1 MHVGGIIGILRF
13 GPFAGV
19 IRHLGYPDYL
29 MTILGVSYALAG
41 LALLATGVPR
51 LTNGLRRLG
60 LQLHG
65 RSRYTPGSAWE
76 VPDFARRA

>member
-51 LTNGLRRLG
+51 LTNGPTPAWSSTTRAQPLHTWQCLG
-60 LQLHG
+60 G
-65 RSRYTPGSAWE
+65 P
-76 VPDFARRA
+76 